1 MEDDEE
7 VSDEEDYSEDE
18 DVYSQQSDSA
28 PTSKDQKILKDLD
41 SPQKAANLAIP
52 QKQQKSG

>member
-52 QKQQKSG
+52 QKQ